1 MQPSDLLRIGS
12 TAFLLGMA
20 VAALFGYLLFH
31 LVKQSAR
38 GRRVRRAARAQQAE
52 RAAAA
57 LLERA
62 GYTVLGQQVRRVW
75 SVLADGQEVSFDLIA
90 DYLVEAAGVSW
101 VAEVKTGERALSLL
115 HGPTRRQLLEYR
127 HAFGVGGVLLVDAE
141 AQRVRRIQFR
151 EPASPARSTRAL
163 LWLGA
168 GLVLGLALS
177 QCWPHAAGLPRS
189 SDAAFHG
196 HRFLC

>member
-1 MQPSDLLRIGS
+1 MQPVDLPRIGP

-20 VAALFGYLLFH
+20 AATLIVLFVFH
-31 LVKQSAR
+31 EMKQMAR
-38 GRRVRRAARAQQAE
+38 RRRVRRAARAHQAE

-57 LLERA
+57 VLERA

-75 SVLADGQEVSFDLIA
+75 SVSADGQEVSFELIA
-90 DYLVEAAGVSW
+90 DYLVAAGGAAW

-127 HAFGVGGVLLVDAE
+127 HAFGVEGVLLVDAE

-151 EPASPARSTRAL
+151 EPAPRAGASRAL

-168 GLVLGLALS
+168 GIVLGFVLS
-177 QCWPHAAGLPRS
+177 RCWPGAASFAR
-189 SDAAFHG
+189 
-196 HRFLC
+196 